1 MKKIQ
6 HKNIVMWIRLGVLFV
21 GVLTLLLMNKYKE
34 NGSFF
39 QRQTAQ
45 MEISALKLTP
55 ETVFFNQ
62 ELPGR
67 VIAYQTAE
75 IRPQVGGILTKRLF
89 KEGGVVKESQQLY
102 QINPSAYTATYNST
116 LADLE
121 KAKANVKTL
130 DAKHRRYKELIKVE
144 AISKQDFDDIKAGLA
159 QARADVSIAKAAVEK
174 AKIDLDYTK
183 VYAPISGRIGKS
195 SVTKGALVTAN
206 QSDALATITQLDPVY
221 VDMPQSSV
229 DLLRLR
235 RKTADFEN
243 IPVTLL
249 LDEGKTVHDHEGKIR
264 FHEVTVDQTTDSVQ
278 LRALFPN
285 PEYTLL
291 PGLFVRV
298 KLNIKY
304 PDALLV
310 PQNATQRQPDG
321 SLSIWTVDKDN
332 VAHPT
337 IIQSDL
343 AIGDKWL
350 VSSGLKP
357 GDTIAVEGII
367 NLRPGTHVIPKFSQN
382 TQVPTA
388 QSSLKKDK

>member
-1 MKKIQ
+1 MKKLQ
-6 HKNIVMWIRLGVLFV
+6 QKNIVMWIRLGALLL
-21 GVLTLLLMNKYKE
+21 GVLTLWILNKYQE
-34 NGSFF
+34 SGSLFHK
-39 QRQTAQ
+39 QTLK
-45 MEISALKLTP
+45 MEVSALKLIP
-55 ETVFFNQ
+55 ETVSFNE

-75 IRPQVGGILTKRLF
+75 IRPQVSGVLTKRLF
-89 KEGGVVKESQQLY
+89 QEGGVVKESQQLY
-102 QINPSAYTATYNST
+102 QINPSPYAATYNST
-116 LADLE
+116 LADLK

-130 DAKHRRYKELIKVE
+130 DAKHQRYKELVRME
-144 AISKQDFDDIKAGLA
+144 AVSKQDYDDIKASLA
-159 QARADVSIAKAAVEK
+159 QAQADVSIAKAAVER

-195 SVTKGALVTAN
+195 SVTKGALVTASQPN
-206 QSDALATITQLDPVY
+206 ALATITQLDPVY

-235 RKTADFEN
+235 RKTGSFEN

-249 LDEGKTVHDHEGKIR
+249 LDEGKAVHQHEGKIQ

-298 KLNIKY
+298 KLNIQY

-321 SLSIWTVDKDN
+321 SLSVWMVDKEN
-332 VAHPT
+332 IVHPT

-350 VSSGLKP
+350 ISSGLKA
-357 GDTIAVEGII
+357 GDTIAVAGIM
-367 NLRPGTHVIPKFSQN
+367 NLKPGTQVTPKFTQN
-382 TQVPTA
+382 TQTIPVQP
-388 QSSLKKDK
+388 LPKKDK